1 MKTRKSAFALFAAS
15 YLAIYK
21 MLPVCLGGSCGRS
34 PTHWRYLAT
43 PSKPRVRGKLD
54 GSVESGLTGLAAT
67 ALAVTYMIQILEL
80 HIGRWLAIYNVQCS

>member
-43 PSKPRVRGKLD
+43 PSKPRVRGGN

-67 ALAVTYMIQILEL
+67 ALAVTYMIQITEL
-80 HIGRWLAIYNVQCS
+80 HIGR

>member
-21 MLPVCLGGSCGRS
+21 MLPVCLGGLCGRS

-43 PSKPRVRGKLD
+43 PSKPRVRGKMVN
-54 GSVESGLTGLAAT
+54 SVESGLTGLAA
-67 ALAVTYMIQILEL
+67 I
-80 HIGRWLAIYNVQCS
+80 RP